1 MCFPPTNISSGQTCQ
16 WPQMIRGSRANH
28 QTSLVLAVR
37 WLIPFGQHI
46 LASWPVLTPHMAAGA
61 QPPAL
66 PISHTGHPQTLTGC
80 LPHRVLPGRHC
91 LASGC
96 AKIINNSHSMIW
108 WLANASQLNI
118 WGVKLVHKIIHFFGQ
133 VLVKI
138 SMAFNIYLA
147 NLQSVLKFQWILK
160 PIGFLCG

>member
-1 MCFPPTNISSGQTCQ
+1 
-16 WPQMIRGSRANH
+16 MIRGSRANH
-28 QTSLVLAVR
+28 QTNLVLAVR
-37 WLIPFGQHI
+37 WLIPFCQHI

-66 PISHTGHPQTLTGC
+66 PISHTGHPPMLTGC
-80 LPHRVLPGRHC
+80 LPRRVCQVGTAWPEDVQRSLTIPIRWF
-91 LASGC
+91 
-96 AKIINNSHSMIW
+96 W
-108 WLANASQLNI
+108 WLANTPQLNI

-133 VLVKI
+133 VMVKI

-160 PIGFLCG
+160 PISFLHG